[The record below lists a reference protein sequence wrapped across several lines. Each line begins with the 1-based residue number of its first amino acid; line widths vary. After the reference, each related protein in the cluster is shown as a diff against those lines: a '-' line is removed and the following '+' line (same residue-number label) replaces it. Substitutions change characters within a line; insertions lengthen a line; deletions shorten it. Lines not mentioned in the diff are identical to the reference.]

1 GFKNAF
7 NKHKEDE
14 TDYGAAGNLPAGIEG
29 GIARLSKIEVKEFQT
44 GKLKGK
50 PYMSFTGVVVS
61 PQKFT
66 DSDGNVLDIAGA
78 QTRLMPIP
86 LCNTPDR
93 QKKKSLDDHVAD
105 VLNELRKL
113 GVDTAGMDAEDIDA
127 V

>member
-1 GFKNAF
+1 LVTPYQRGESRTQFFVSRFTFHRFNEVEMPAQKATSALLKKLGPGFKNAF

-66 DSDGNVLDIAGA
+66 DSDGNV
-78 QTRLMPIP
+78 
-86 LCNTPDR
+86 
-93 QKKKSLDDHVAD
+93 
-105 VLNELRKL
+105 
-113 GVDTAGMDAEDIDA
+113 
-127 V
+127 